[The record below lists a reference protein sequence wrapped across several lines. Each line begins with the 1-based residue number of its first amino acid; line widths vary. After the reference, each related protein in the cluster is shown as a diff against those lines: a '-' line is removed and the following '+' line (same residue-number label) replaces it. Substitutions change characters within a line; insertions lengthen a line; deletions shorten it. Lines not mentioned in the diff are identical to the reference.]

1 LWGGGLGCGRW
12 VSGEAGWL
20 KKDWCTRRGGNTASA
35 LCEDGT
41 LGREFRFI
49 KYDVTGK
56 INFLRVG
63 FKTTTAALISAIPEE
78 DARFASKG

>member
-1 LWGGGLGCGRW
+1 MWGGGLGWGRW

-20 KKDWCTRRGGNTASA
+20 KKDWRTRRGGNTASA

-49 KYDVTGK
+49 KYDVAGK
-56 INFLRVG
+56 VNFLRVG
-63 FKTTTAALISAIPEE
+63 FKIAVAALICAILDEY
-78 DARFASKG
+78 